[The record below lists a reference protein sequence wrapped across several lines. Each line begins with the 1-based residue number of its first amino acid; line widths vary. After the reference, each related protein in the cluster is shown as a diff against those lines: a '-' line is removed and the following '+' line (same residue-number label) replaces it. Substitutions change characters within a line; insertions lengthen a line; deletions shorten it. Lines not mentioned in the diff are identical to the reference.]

1 MTTNRPSGDRTMTSA
16 TPTTTETDPILFSVL
31 LGRFNSI
38 VNEMTLTLEH
48 SAWTSILA
56 LNRDFSCAIYDA
68 VPRQLCMCDALPS
81 HTASLQLVLQEI
93 ARTFEGNIHDGDVF
107 ACNSPYRWNSHVGD
121 LVTAAPIFVDGEHL
135 FWSVTKG
142 HQMDTGAM
150 VPSSVSAV
158 VQNVWQEGLHIPP
171 IKLFERG
178 EKRLDVFDLYLSN
191 VRYREQSEGDL
202 LAQLGSIEKGRER
215 LVELIGEFDAATV
228 VHYADVLLQYSD
240 QRMSEEIAAIPNG
253 DYYGEG
259 WVDTDGY
266 DAFDIPIKAKVTVAG
281 DRVKIDLEGSGA
293 QAQGGVNGS
302 YATTQAAAS
311 IPFLQ
316 YIDPDIPH
324 NDGCLR
330 HIECY
335 APEGTIVNARFPAA
349 TSAATI
355 VPSDMIQD
363 TVNKAMAAAVPDR
376 VPAGGARCGNTPQLA
391 GVDERTGQP
400 WGVMLFNGTGG
411 AGGTNG
417 ADGWPLVESIGA
429 AGGVKAQP
437 IEQLEM
443 LYPIR
448 IEQMEIATDS
458 MGFGRQ
464 IGGPG
469 VACSVRP
476 LAGDMECI
484 TFGDNYANPPH
495 GVLGGTPGIGGGM
508 YVEQAGTGK
517 RAFFTATANVT
528 VAEGDALKGVS
539 TGGGGYGDPLERPVE
554 QVRQDVRHG
563 LVSRDAALAVFG
575 VVLSD
580 DADPVVD
587 ADATADRRIAL
598 SGKKRSTVEPTT
610 ANAATWLAETRREG
624 DDFLVNPKGGTVHG
638 GAA

>member
-1 MTTNRPSGDRTMTSA
+1 MSA
-16 TPTTTETDPILFSVL
+16 AQTDPVLFSVL

-38 VNEMTLTLEH
+38 VNEMTLTLEY

-68 VPRQLCMCDALPS
+68 EPRQLCMYDALPS
-81 HTASLQLVLQEI
+81 HTASLQLVLREI
-93 ARTFEGNIHDGDVF
+93 ARTFEGNIHEGDVF

-121 LVTAAPIFVDGEHL
+121 LVTVAPVFVDGEHL

-142 HQMDTGAM
+142 HQMDTGAT

-171 IKLFERG
+171 LKLYDAGR
-178 EKRLDVFDLYLSN
+178 RRDDVFDLYLSN
-191 VRYREQSEGDL
+191 VRYREHSEGDL
-202 LAQLGSIEKGRER
+202 LAQLGSVEKGRER
-215 LVELIGEFDAATV
+215 LVELVREFGAETV
-228 VHYADVLLQYSD
+228 TSYADAMLAYSD
-240 QRMSEEIAAIPNG
+240 RRMSEEIAAVPDG
-253 DYYGEG
+253 EYLGEG

-266 DAFDIPIKAKVTVAG
+266 DAFDIPIKVKVTVEG
-281 DRVKIDLEGSGA
+281 EQVRIDLDGSGP
-293 QAQGGVNGS
+293 QARGGVNGS
-302 YATTQAAAS
+302 YATTQAAAA
-311 IPFLQ
+311 IPFMQ

-355 VPSDMIQD
+355 VPSDAIQD
-363 TVNKAMAAAVPDR
+363 TVNKAMAAALPSR

-391 GVDERTGQP
+391 GVDERTGEP

-411 AGGTNG
+411 AGGTEG

-437 IEQLEM
+437 VEQLEL

-448 IEQMEIATDS
+448 IERMEIETDS
-458 MGFGRQ
+458 MGFGAFN
-464 IGGPG
+464 GGPG
-469 VACSVRP
+469 VRCEVRP
-476 LAGDMECI
+476 LAGEMECI

-508 YVEQAGTGK
+508 YVEESADGS
-517 RAFFTATANVT
+517 RSFITATAHV
-528 VAEGDALKGVS
+528 VVREGDLLVGVS
-539 TGGGGYGDPLERPVE
+539 TGGGGYGNPVE
-554 QVRQDVRHG
+554 RDPERVRCDVRDG
-563 LVSRDAALAVFG
+563 LVSRTAARALFG
-575 VVLSD
+575 VVLTD
-580 DADPVVD
+580 DADPQVD
-587 ADATADRRIAL
+587 TAA
-598 SGKKRSTVEPTT
+598 TT
-610 ANAATWLAETRREG
+610 ALRAELATIERPLVDPQGPGAATWLQETRREG
-624 DDFLVNPKGGTVHG
+624 DSYLVNPKGVVV
-638 GAA
+638 GADV